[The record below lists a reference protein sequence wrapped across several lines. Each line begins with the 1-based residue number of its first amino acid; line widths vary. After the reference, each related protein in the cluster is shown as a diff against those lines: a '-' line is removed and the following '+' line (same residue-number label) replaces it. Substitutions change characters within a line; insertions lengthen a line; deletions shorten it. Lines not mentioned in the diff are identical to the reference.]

1 MKEKTK
7 IASGAYEGAKANNIY
22 DLAGNVWLWTLET
35 FSLGAGGSRYGRGGC
50 YNFNGTTFFAS
61 SRDYNGPYDSYS
73 IVGFCGTLYIK

>member
-22 DLAGNVWLWTLET
+22 DLAGNVWLWTLEAY
-35 FSLGAGGSRYGRGGC
+35 SSGSGYGRYYRGGYC
-50 YNFNGTTFFAS
+50 NHNGTTFFAS

-73 IVGFCGTLYIK
+73 IVGFCNTLYIK